1 MFGTNKKSENTN
13 GTQGKKRKKSL
24 TVEDLI
30 NQYLE
35 EKEIHELSDGLSVQI
50 FNDLAA
56 HRGLFMEI
64 PKLSYKDLGAAI
76 QIDQNWIK
84 IKRQDTIIKQQAEI
98 IQLLKETREIN

>member
-1 MFGTNKKSENTN
+1 
-13 GTQGKKRKKSL
+13 L
-24 TVEDLI
+24 TVENLI

-50 FNDLAA
+50 FNDLSA
-56 HRGLFMEI
+56 HRIHFMEI
-64 PKLSYKDLGAAI
+64 PNLSYKNLGVAI

-84 IKRQDTIIKQQAEI
+84 IKQQDTIIKLQAEI

>member
-1 MFGTNKKSENTN
+1 M
-13 GTQGKKRKKSL
+13 

-76 QIDQNWIK
+76 RSKTGLKSSNN
-84 IKRQDTIIKQQAEI
+84 TIIKQQAEI

>member
-1 MFGTNKKSENTN
+1 MFGTNKKSENSN
-13 GTQGKKRKKSL
+13 GTQGKKRKKRL
-24 TVEDLI
+24 TVENLI

-56 HRGLFMEI
+56 HRIHFMEI

-84 IKRQDTIIKQQAEI
+84 IKQQDMIIKQQAEI
-98 IQLLKETREIN
+98 IQLLKETR